1 MQTGDHSELF
11 STLKGVLMVI
21 QYFLFYLP
29 GDKGTQ
35 FAKDVKRLMNQ
46 HYKED
51 ILDIVGY
58 LNDVPWL
65 NKKL

>member
-1 MQTGDHSELF
+1 
-11 STLKGVLMVI
+11 MVI